1 MLNFLFLRNIKM
13 PIEENKT
20 NKNSSTVKKEMKND
34 ESNKKKLDKKNH
46 SDSILNSQTKEKE
59 KDDSLKTLTDTSNI
73 STDSVFAEDSI
84 YTDST
89 LVTVDTL
96 YKSSTDTIP
105 TTTLPPFMSGN
116 EPQSRTNHPG
126 HDSGIIIIL
135 SITFLLVAFNYS
147 SYRRLL
153 STYSQSL
160 WNVRRRAN
168 AFDDHTTNE
177 RSLIAILI
185 FQLCVYVGILLSA
198 KISTII
204 PINPDK
210 ILITTYS
217 MMGVYGLYYLFQL
230 TSYSIVGWVFSDDGG
245 LSQWI
250 KGFNASHIFLGFA
263 LIIPTLISIFY
274 PTTTEVMLTIAI
286 ILYVIVRLMF
296 IFKGFRIFYN
306 NLYSL
311 FYFILYLC
319 TLEIIPIFFVYG
331 IAQKIF
337 DSLQ

>member
-1 MLNFLFLRNIKM
+1 M
-13 PIEENKT
+13 PVEENKT
-20 NKNSSTVKKEMKND
+20 KKNSSTAKKETKKND
-34 ESNKKKLDKKNH
+34 KSNKKKLDKKNH
-46 SDSILNSQTKEKE
+46 SDSISNTQLKEKN
-59 KDDSLKTLTDTSNI
+59 DSLNILNDTTII
-73 STDSVFAEDSI
+73 STNSVFVGDSL
-84 YTDST
+84 YADSS
-89 LVTVDTL
+89 LIKVDTL
-96 YKSSTDTIP
+96 SKSTTDTVA
-105 TTTLPPFMSGN
+105 TTTPAPFMSGK
-116 EPQSRTNHPG
+116 EPQSRINHPG
-126 HDSGIIIIL
+126 HDSGIMILL
-135 SITFLLVAFNYS
+135 SITFLLVSFNYS
-147 SYRRLL
+147 SFRRMLT
-153 STYSQSL
+153 TYSQSL

-185 FQLCVYVGILLSA
+185 FQLCVYAGILLSA
-198 KISTII
+198 KITTTI

-217 MMGVYGLYYLFQL
+217 MIGLYGLYYIFQL
-230 TSYSIVGWVFSDDGG
+230 ISYSIVGWVFSDDGG

-274 PTTTEVMLTIAI
+274 PTTTGAMLTIAI
-286 ILYVIVRLMF
+286 ILYVIARLMF

-306 NLYSL
+306 NIYSL

-319 TLEIIPIFFVYG
+319 TLEIIPVFFVYG

-337 DSLQ
+337 GSLQ

>member
-1 MLNFLFLRNIKM
+1 M
-13 PIEENKT
+13 PAEENKT
-20 NKNSSTVKKEMKND
+20 NKNSSIAKKEMKKND
-34 ESNKKKLDKKNH
+34 KSNKQKLDKKLH
-46 SDSILNSQTKEKE
+46 SDSTSDSLTKEKI
-59 KDDSLKTLTDTSNI
+59 DSLNTIPDTINY
-73 STDSVFAEDSI
+73 STDSVFTGDSL
-84 YTDST
+84 YVDSA
-89 LVTVDTL
+89 LVKVDTL
-96 YKSSTDTIP
+96 SKSTTDTV
-105 TTTLPPFMSGN
+105 TTTFKPFMSGK
-116 EPQSRTNHPG
+116 EPQSRINHLG
-126 HDSGIIIIL
+126 HDSGILILL
-135 SITFLLVAFNYS
+135 SITFLLVSFNYS
-147 SYRRLL
+147 SYRRML

-185 FQLCVYVGILLSA
+185 FQLCVYAGILLSTY
-198 KISTII
+198 INTII

-210 ILITTYS
+210 ILVTTYS
-217 MMGVYGLYYLFQL
+217 MIGIYGLYYLFQL

-274 PTTTEVMLTIAI
+274 PTTTETMLTIAI
-286 ILYVIVRLMF
+286 ILYIIVRLMF

-306 NLYSL
+306 KIGSL

-319 TLEIIPIFFVYG
+319 TLEIIPVFFVYG
-331 IAQKIF
+331 IAQIIAGN
-337 DSLQ
+337 LQ